1 MKFLPQYDFL
11 TTPVMLT
18 VPSCVYVALAIMG
31 GRFMATRSAPVSP
44 AILKPVMQLYNVV
57 QIVVCSY
64 MTIGMLD
71 VVGWPNV
78 FGINSSY
85 TEAGE
90 WFVFC
95 HYLSKWLDWCDTLF
109 IILKKNSPKQLS
121 FLHVYHHATIGV
133 VWGYLLS
140 IGHGNGTVRYGA
152 FINSVTHVLMYTHYL
167 VTSFG
172 LRNPLKSYLTMWQI
186 SQFWSCF
193 AHAICLLFIWPSW
206 DQNLF
211 RELAWLQFG
220 YHITMIYLF
229 TFKMSW
235 VPAFFIGGE
244 PSKNEKLSKKE

>member
-1 MKFLPQYDFL
+1 MKFFAQYDFL
-11 TTPVMLT
+11 TSPTMLF
-18 VPSCVYVALAIMG
+18 VPSCVYVALAILG
-31 GRFMATRSAPVSP
+31 GRLMAKRAGPVSP
-44 AILKPVMQLYNVV
+44 EILKPVMQVYNVV

-64 MTIGMLD
+64 MTLGMLD

-78 FGINSSY
+78 FGINSPY

-109 IILKKNSPKQLS
+109 IILKKNSAKQLS

-140 IGHGNGTVRYGA
+140 VGHGNGTARYGA

-167 VTSFG
+167 VTSVG
-172 LRNPLKSYLTMWQI
+172 LKNPLKRWLTTWQI
-186 SQFWSCF
+186 TQFWSCF
-193 AHAICLLFIWPSW
+193 AHAICILFIWPTW
-206 DQNLF
+206 DQNLD
-211 RELAWLQFG
+211 RNLAWLQFG

-235 VPAFFIGGE
+235 VPAFFIGGQA
-244 PSKNEKLSKKE
+244 PAKASVKKE